1 MTHANLDDLS
11 RLSDPSGFW
20 ERMRQR
26 FILPIVKLEKG
37 ILPLLL
43 STTLAEVAGNIVYI
57 VLLERAYQLGGEAV
71 SVGGVLLAQSAPQVL
86 LGLWAGNLVDRFG
99 KRRAAILAT
108 VAYAALV
115 AGLSVGQSILTVYIL
130 AFLLMLVRLTLTP
143 ARLALVSQLSS
154 NANLVATNT
163 ALSVVAGL
171 GLFLGPAISAALILF
186 TNDFQVSLN
195 VAGLGLLLSL
205 LPLSFIPVTAT
216 SASSVERVNFRQE
229 MRTGWQ
235 FMRQH
240 DHVWKVLLCLMHFT
254 LVMGVVTPL
263 MIPLSHNLGL
273 GPEGTGVF
281 FAALGLGGLLGAPL
295 AVVLAKRLGTSMTLL
310 LTGLLTPVGIF
321 SIGLTDTQVGVM
333 SALLLTA
340 MTGGSLNVIGFTV
353 LQRLTPLKIQG
364 RVFGVQQT
372 LMGTVWLVSLAATT
386 GGLVIWPEGVNLQLL
401 FLWVGGG
408 GLGLFLAC
416 WFRHWRPITATC
428 EMCEPRI
435 QLLGAVC
442 KVICASPSQ
451 VSGAACKVICGSQ

>member
-1 MTHANLDDLS
+1 MTHANLDDISLLS
-11 RLSDPSGFW
+11 HPSGFW
-20 ERMRQR
+20 ERLRQR

-43 STTLAEVAGNIVYI
+43 STALAEVAGNIVYI
-57 VLLERAYQLGGEAV
+57 VLLERAYQLGGEAA
-71 SVGGVLLAQSAPQVL
+71 SVGGVLIAQSAPQVL
-86 LGLWAGNLVDRFG
+86 LGLWAGNLVDRLG

-108 VAYAALV
+108 IAYAVQV
-115 AGLSVGQSILTVYIL
+115 AGLTVGQSILIVYIL

-154 NANLVATNT
+154 KANLVAANT
-163 ALSVVAGL
+163 TLSVMTGL

-186 TNDFQVSLN
+186 TNDFQVSLI

-205 LPLSFIPVTAT
+205 LPLSFIPDTAT
-216 SASSVERVNFRQE
+216 SVSPVETVNFWQE

-263 MIPLSHNLGL
+263 ITSLSHNLGL

-310 LTGLLTPVGIF
+310 LTGLLAPVGIF
-321 SIGLTDTQVGVM
+321 SIGLTDTQVSVM

-340 MTGGSLNVIGFTV
+340 MAGGKYKAGC
-353 LQRLTPLKIQG
+353 
-364 RVFGVQQT
+364 
-372 LMGTVWLVSLAATT
+372 LVSSK
-386 GGLVIWPEGVNLQLL
+386 
-401 FLWVGGG
+401 
-408 GLGLFLAC
+408 
-416 WFRHWRPITATC
+416 H
-428 EMCEPRI
+428 
-435 QLLGAVC
+435 
-442 KVICASPSQ
+442 
-451 VSGAACKVICGSQ
+451 